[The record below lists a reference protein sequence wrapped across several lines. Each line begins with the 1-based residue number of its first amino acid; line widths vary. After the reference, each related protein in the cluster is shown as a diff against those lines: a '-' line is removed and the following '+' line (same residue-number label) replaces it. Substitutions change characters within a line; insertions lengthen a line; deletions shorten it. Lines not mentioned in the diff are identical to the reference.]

1 MTLEETLNELL
12 VKLFKDILEIE
23 AKSLITEEF
32 KDITY
37 NDMHIIEAV
46 GVDEPRNMKTVA
58 KLMSVTT
65 GTLTKAMDA
74 LCDKGYVI
82 RERSTKDKRVIKL
95 RLTDRGLPFSSEN
108 GKRTAPQSSPIFL
121 AFIDLTYSYSTFF
134 VATTSTPVPATSFM
148 ITSPICTGAA
158 TSTVFN
164 AFTQSKIF
172 PFGISSFVFTD
183 TISILPPD
191 TRTVEVT
198 ILVGFVTSFRP

>member
-46 GVDEPRNMKTVA
+46 GIDEPRNMKTVA

-95 RLTDRGLPFSSEN
+95 RLTDRGKSAYYHHEQFHRQMIKNIASEMSEQE
-108 GKRTAPQSSPIFL
+108 TEVLIYAL
-121 AFIDLTYSYSTFF
+121 AKMVDYFHLNYYDTKEESQYVDLSL
-134 VATTSTPVPATSFM
+134 
-148 ITSPICTGAA
+148 IHI
-158 TSTVFN
+158 
-164 AFTQSKIF
+164 
-172 PFGISSFVFTD
+172 
-183 TISILPPD
+183 
-191 TRTVEVT
+191 
-198 ILVGFVTSFRP
+198 

>member
-74 LCDKGYVI
+74 LCDKGYVV

-95 RLTDRGLPFSSEN
+95 RLTDKGKSAYYHHEQFHRQMIKNIASEM
-108 GKRTAPQSSPIFL
+108 TEQETEILIYAL
-121 AFIDLTYSYSTFF
+121 AKLVDYFHLNYYDCLLY
-134 VATTSTPVPATSFM
+134 
-148 ITSPICTGAA
+148 TSPSPRDA
-158 TSTVFN
+158 
-164 AFTQSKIF
+164 
-172 PFGISSFVFTD
+172 
-183 TISILPPD
+183 
-191 TRTVEVT
+191 
-198 ILVGFVTSFRP
+198 

>member
-46 GVDEPRNMKTVA
+46 GIDEPRNMKTVA

-74 LCDKGYVI
+74 LCEKGYVV

-95 RLTDRGLPFSSEN
+95 RLTDRGKSAYYHHEQFHRQMIKNIAAEMNEQETEILIY
-108 GKRTAPQSSPIFL
+108 AL
-121 AFIDLTYSYSTFF
+121 AKLVDYFHLNYYDTKEESQYIDW
-134 VATTSTPVPATSFM
+134 A
-148 ITSPICTGAA
+148 
-158 TSTVFN
+158 
-164 AFTQSKIF
+164 KIKQKED
-172 PFGISSFVFTD
+172 G
-183 TISILPPD
+183 
-191 TRTVEVT
+191 E
-198 ILVGFVTSFRP
+198 

>member
-74 LCDKGYVI
+74 LCDKGYVV

-95 RLTDRGLPFSSEN
+95 RLTDKGKNAYYHHEQFHRQMIKNIASEM
-108 GKRTAPQSSPIFL
+108 TEQETEILIYAL
-121 AFIDLTYSYSTFF
+121 AKLVDYFHLNYYDTKEDSQYIDW
-134 VATTSTPVPATSFM
+134 A
-148 ITSPICTGAA
+148 
-158 TSTVFN
+158 
-164 AFTQSKIF
+164 KIKQKE
-172 PFGISSFVFTD
+172 D
-183 TISILPPD
+183 
-191 TRTVEVT
+191 EE
-198 ILVGFVTSFRP
+198 

>member
-1 MTLEETLNELL
+1 MTLEDTLNELL

-74 LCDKGYVI
+74 LCEKGYVV

-95 RLTDRGLPFSSEN
+95 RLTDKGKSAYYHHEQFHRQMIKNIASEM
-108 GKRTAPQSSPIFL
+108 TEQETETLIYAL
-121 AFIDLTYSYSTFF
+121 AKLVDYFHLNYYDTKEESQYIDW
-134 VATTSTPVPATSFM
+134 A
-148 ITSPICTGAA
+148 
-158 TSTVFN
+158 
-164 AFTQSKIF
+164 KIKQKE
-172 PFGISSFVFTD
+172 D
-183 TISILPPD
+183 
-191 TRTVEVT
+191 EE
-198 ILVGFVTSFRP
+198 

>member
-46 GVDEPRNMKTVA
+46 GIDEPRNMKTVA

-74 LCDKGYVI
+74 LCEKGYVV

-95 RLTDRGLPFSSEN
+95 RLTDKGKSAYYHHEQFHRQMIKNIASEMSEQE
-108 GKRTAPQSSPIFL
+108 TEVLIYAL
-121 AFIDLTYSYSTFF
+121 AKMVDYFHLNYYDTEEESQY
-134 VATTSTPVPATSFM
+134 VDW
-148 ITSPICTGAA
+148 
-158 TSTVFN
+158 
-164 AFTQSKIF
+164 SKIKQ
-172 PFGISSFVFTD
+172 T
-183 TISILPPD
+183 
-191 TRTVEVT
+191 EEKE
-198 ILVGFVTSFRP
+198 

>member
-65 GTLTKAMDA
+65 GSLTKAMDA
-74 LCDKGYVI
+74 LCDKGYVV

-95 RLTDRGLPFSSEN
+95 RLTDKGKSAYYHHEQFHRQMIKNIASEM
-108 GKRTAPQSSPIFL
+108 TEQETEILIYAL
-121 AFIDLTYSYSTFF
+121 AKLVDYFHLNYYDTKEDSQYIDW
-134 VATTSTPVPATSFM
+134 A
-148 ITSPICTGAA
+148 
-158 TSTVFN
+158 
-164 AFTQSKIF
+164 KIKQKE
-172 PFGISSFVFTD
+172 D
-183 TISILPPD
+183 
-191 TRTVEVT
+191 EE
-198 ILVGFVTSFRP
+198 

>member
-46 GVDEPRNMKTVA
+46 GIDEPRNMKAVA

-74 LCDKGYVI
+74 LCEKGYVV

-95 RLTDRGLPFSSEN
+95 RLTDKGKSAYYHHEQFHRQMIKNIASEMSEQE
-108 GKRTAPQSSPIFL
+108 TEVLIYAL
-121 AFIDLTYSYSTFF
+121 AKMVDYFHLNYYDTKEESQY
-134 VATTSTPVPATSFM
+134 VDW
-148 ITSPICTGAA
+148 
-158 TSTVFN
+158 
-164 AFTQSKIF
+164 SKIKQ
-172 PFGISSFVFTD
+172 T
-183 TISILPPD
+183 
-191 TRTVEVT
+191 EEKE
-198 ILVGFVTSFRP
+198 

>member
-46 GVDEPRNMKTVA
+46 GIDEPRNMKTVA

-74 LCDKGYVI
+74 LCEKGYVV

-95 RLTDRGLPFSSEN
+95 RLTDKGKSAYYHHEQFHRQMIKNIASEMSEQE
-108 GKRTAPQSSPIFL
+108 TEVLIYAL
-121 AFIDLTYSYSTFF
+121 AKMVDYFHLNYYDTKEESQY
-134 VATTSTPVPATSFM
+134 VDW
-148 ITSPICTGAA
+148 
-158 TSTVFN
+158 
-164 AFTQSKIF
+164 SKIKQ
-172 PFGISSFVFTD
+172 TEE
-183 TISILPPD
+183 T
-191 TRTVEVT
+191 E
-198 ILVGFVTSFRP
+198 

>member
-46 GVDEPRNMKTVA
+46 GIDEPRNMKTVA

-74 LCDKGYVI
+74 LCEKGYVV

-95 RLTDRGLPFSSEN
+95 RLTDKGKSAYYHHEQFHRQMIKNIASEMSEQE
-108 GKRTAPQSSPIFL
+108 TEVLIYAL
-121 AFIDLTYSYSTFF
+121 AKMVDYFHLNYYDTKEDSQYIDW
-134 VATTSTPVPATSFM
+134 A
-148 ITSPICTGAA
+148 
-158 TSTVFN
+158 
-164 AFTQSKIF
+164 KIKQKE
-172 PFGISSFVFTD
+172 D
-183 TISILPPD
+183 
-191 TRTVEVT
+191 EE
-198 ILVGFVTSFRP
+198 

>member
-1 MTLEETLNELL
+1 MTLDETLNYLL

-32 KDITY
+32 KYITY

-74 LCDKGYVI
+74 LCDKGYVV

-95 RLTDRGLPFSSEN
+95 RLTDKGKSAYYHHEQFHRQMIKNIASEM
-108 GKRTAPQSSPIFL
+108 TEQETEILIYAL
-121 AFIDLTYSYSTFF
+121 AKLVDYFHLNYYDTKEDSQYIDW
-134 VATTSTPVPATSFM
+134 A
-148 ITSPICTGAA
+148 
-158 TSTVFN
+158 
-164 AFTQSKIF
+164 KIKQKE
-172 PFGISSFVFTD
+172 D
-183 TISILPPD
+183 
-191 TRTVEVT
+191 EE
-198 ILVGFVTSFRP
+198 

>member
-46 GVDEPRNMKTVA
+46 GIDEPRNMKTVA

-74 LCDKGYVI
+74 LCEKGYVV

-95 RLTDRGLPFSSEN
+95 RLTDRGKSAYYHHEQFHRQMIKNIASEMSEQE
-108 GKRTAPQSSPIFL
+108 TEVLIYAL
-121 AFIDLTYSYSTFF
+121 AKMVDYFHLNYYDTKEESQY
-134 VATTSTPVPATSFM
+134 VDW
-148 ITSPICTGAA
+148 
-158 TSTVFN
+158 
-164 AFTQSKIF
+164 SKIKQ
-172 PFGISSFVFTD
+172 T
-183 TISILPPD
+183 
-191 TRTVEVT
+191 EEKE
-198 ILVGFVTSFRP
+198 

>member
-74 LCDKGYVI
+74 LCDKGYVV

-95 RLTDRGLPFSSEN
+95 RLTDKGKSAYYHHEQFHRQMIKNIASEM
-108 GKRTAPQSSPIFL
+108 TEQETEILIYAL
-121 AFIDLTYSYSTFF
+121 AKLVDYFHLNYYDTKEDSQYIDWAKLKQK
-134 VATTSTPVPATSFM
+134 A
-148 ITSPICTGAA
+148 
-158 TSTVFN
+158 
-164 AFTQSKIF
+164 
-172 PFGISSFVFTD
+172 D
-183 TISILPPD
+183 
-191 TRTVEVT
+191 EE
-198 ILVGFVTSFRP
+198 

>member
-32 KDITY
+32 NDITN

-74 LCDKGYVI
+74 LCEKGYVV

-95 RLTDRGLPFSSEN
+95 RLTDKGKSAYYHHEQFHRQMIKNIASEMSEQE
-108 GKRTAPQSSPIFL
+108 TEVLIYAL
-121 AFIDLTYSYSTFF
+121 AKMVDYFHLNYYDTKEESQY
-134 VATTSTPVPATSFM
+134 VDW
-148 ITSPICTGAA
+148 
-158 TSTVFN
+158 
-164 AFTQSKIF
+164 SKIKQ
-172 PFGISSFVFTD
+172 T
-183 TISILPPD
+183 
-191 TRTVEVT
+191 EEKE
-198 ILVGFVTSFRP
+198 